1 MKMFILIIFVYITST
16 GQYSIKIHILD
27 SQNFIKFLLYTI
39 LNFTDFSNSLFLN
52 FDKNAILKT
61 N

>member
-16 GQYSIKIHILD
+16 GQYSTT
-27 SQNFIKFLLYTI
+27 NTYTGKFLLYIYTI
-39 LNFTDFSNSLFLN
+39 LHFTGFSNSLFLN